1 MLEKHDVLMA
11 AGEDVFAYAQRERLP
26 LVEIA

>member
-1 MLEKHDVLMA
+1 MEKHDVLMA
-11 AGEDVFAYAQRERLP
+11 AGEDVFAYAKREQLP